1 MSAAL
6 SARQIRMLGAIGRR
20 GTVLLLDP
28 EVLGPW
34 AVETLRAL
42 ERRGL
47 VERSADGWEVGITSA
62 GRRWLR
68 AEVAS

>member
-1 MSAAL
+1 MTAAL
-6 SARQIRMLGAIGRR
+6 SARQIRMLAAIGRR

-34 AVETLRAL
+34 AVETRAAL

-47 VERSADGWEVGITSA
+47 IERSADGWGIGITSA

-68 AEVAS
+68 GMGT